1 MHFSRVVIASRY
13 PVVLLGLNCLLETE
27 RDFKVVSRCSDHASC
42 FKAIRELVPDIAI
55 LDMSLP
61 DIFGQG
67 MLDVAS
73 SGTPAARLVFFTTS
87 VEDRD
92 LVRLA
97 AAGAYGVILSDE
109 KPETFIQI
117 LRQVANGRRMV
128 PPRSSEQAISS
139 AQPAIPEKSP
149 AVLTNRERQIMR
161 LVSEGLSNKEIGRRL
176 KVADG
181 TIKVH
186 LHHIFRKLE
195 ISNRTVLARFADSS
209 PGRSVSLP
217 PNMGPYQRT

>member
-13 PVVLLGLNCLLETE
+13 PVVLLGLNCLLEAE
-27 RDFKVVSRCSDHASC
+27 RDFRVVARCNDSASC
-42 FKAIRELVPDIAI
+42 FEAIRGVAPDIAI
-55 LDMSLP
+55 LDMSMP
-61 DIFGQG
+61 DVLGQA
-67 MLDVAS
+67 MLDIAN
-73 SGTPAARLVFFTTS
+73 SGTPPVRLVFLATS

-92 LVRLA
+92 LAALA

-109 KPETFIQI
+109 EPTTLVQT
-117 LRQVANGRRMV
+117 LRQVGDGQRML
-128 PPRSSEQAISS
+128 PLPSEESISR
-139 AQPAIPEKSP
+139 AQTAIPEKYL
-149 AVLTNRERQIMR
+149 AMLTDRERQIMR

-195 ISNRTVLARFADSS
+195 ISNRTVLATLAVSHS
-209 PGRSVSLP
+209 GPGGGFPS
-217 PNMGPYQRT
+217 T